1 MPSVPRGPRRT
12 SRRHRTAQHRTSLLR
27 LSAIQRRRQALE
39 RKKELA
45 ARRLAAVEEA
55 AAAVDADSAASG
67 FSVDDDSSWAGPGGG
82 GGGEVTV
89 VHTEQRDVVGMTLA
103 MLGLTGP
110 SLATQPVE
118 VLEALERVMKVWH
131 TAWRCA
137 PCCDTCACVR
147 ACNIAVGLASTL
159 GITHSCHG
167 TRAWRVGVCVVLGVY
182 LNAPAASRIVWHWA
196 TRRSSEAWW
205 PSPRQD

>member
-1 MPSVPRGPRRT
+1 M
-12 SRRHRTAQHRTSLLR
+12 
-27 LSAIQRRRQALE
+27 
-39 RKKELA
+39 
-45 ARRLAAVEEA
+45 
-55 AAAVDADSAASG
+55 
-67 FSVDDDSSWAGPGGG
+67 
-82 GGGEVTV
+82 
-89 VHTEQRDVVGMTLA
+89 HTEQRDVVGMTLA

-131 TAWRCA
+131 TALALAVRRVV
-137 PCCDTCACVR
+137 TLVLVCVR
-147 ACNIAVGLASTL
+147 VCGIAVGLASTH
-159 GITHSCHG
+159 GITHPCHG
-167 TRAWRVGVCVVLGVY
+167 TREWRVGVCAVLGVY